1 MNGMGSY
8 IVVYLTLSGL
18 LVRYIWTLH
27 NRLVNLEN
35 RIADATIRLEDE

>member
-8 IVVYLTLSGL
+8 IVVYLTLGGL
-18 LVRYIWTLH
+18 LVRYVWTLH

-35 RIADATIRLEDE
+35 RIVDATLRLEDE